1 MANFDKSV
9 FNSHFFEYSQDLMCV
24 AGFDGY
30 FKYLNPAWEKSL
42 GYSNEELLK
51 KPFLSFIH
59 PDDHSKNDDELD
71 NLTKGNFTANFQ
83 NRYICKDGS
92 VKYFEWTATP
102 FPEEEIMYCIGRD
115 ITQRKQFEAKSNVQS
130 SNMSFL
136 NSIAIPLT
144 DIHPNDK
151 FTEIVLKNI
160 KDYTGA
166 TLAAFSH
173 YNPQKKEL
181 KLNHIEADKGIL
193 KTIFNVA
200 GKAITQTASPV
211 NDDTYKLI
219 TASSVAE
226 FDNFFDITF
235 GAIPKFI
242 DKAIRSSTGIN
253 RLFPISH
260 IIEGELYGTTML
272 AFKKDQPVPSIDL
285 LESYSH
291 LLSLALRRYNAEKA
305 KKESETQFSQLFEN
319 MEQGFALHQMIY
331 DDKGK
336 PTDYRFV
343 LMNKAF
349 EQLTG
354 MSAEKFIGKSLKQV
368 LPNTEKYWIENYGK
382 VAQTGQSIHFEHY
395 AKEFDKYYNV
405 VAYSPKKDFFA
416 TIFSDTTQNI
426 KNRENL
432 REAKE
437 RAEESDYRVKLA
449 IESGNLGVW
458 DLNLKNNS
466 LEWNDRM
473 YELYGIRKEEFTN
486 NIEAWENGVHPDDK
500 EQANKE
506 LDLAINRQ
514 EKFNTSFRVVHPDG
528 TILYLKADG
537 IVIFDEAGE
546 PTRMIGINRDVTEI
560 KKREIELQESYDL
573 LHNLTAQVPGVV
585 YQYRLYPDGTSA
597 FPFSSPGM
605 YNIYEV
611 TSEEVRED
619 ASPVFTRLHPDDVDY
634 IVDAIN
640 ESAKNQTV
648 FESEFR
654 VVLPKQGLRWRHCV
668 AQPQLLDDGSTLW
681 YGIITDITE
690 RKAYLREIQEKN
702 HFIQTVLDNLPIGVA
717 LNKFNDG
724 TATYM
729 NKKFTEIYGWPES
742 ILTDIPNFFLRI
754 YPDKKYRDKIVGQ
767 IMKDISSGK
776 PEQMQWENIK
786 ITQQDGQQRII
797 DAVNIPLIEQDIMVS
812 TVMDMTR
819 QYNYSKELIK
829 AKEKA
834 ENSEIRFKAISEQA
848 MDGIALTDMEANYVF
863 VNKSFCKMAGYSE
876 DELLKMKVFDIRTTD
891 ASEKLFEEISTNR
904 KGGTSARTKLIRKD
918 KSILYVDLN
927 GSFLNIGSKQYI
939 LGIHRDVTELVNREN
954 ELIKAKEKAEES
966 DRLKSAFLA
975 NMSHEIRTPMN
986 GILGFASLLRKPNLN
1001 DAEQDKYINI
1011 IEASGA
1017 RMLNTINDI
1026 IDISKIESGQVELS
1040 EAETNLNLVLSELFD
1055 FFLPEAQK
1063 KNIELSFIN
1072 KSQEKHLIIK
1082 TDKDKLN
1089 SILTNLIKNAIKYTH
1104 SGKIDFGYIQHEND
1118 EKNELE
1124 FFVTDT
1130 GIGIPEN
1137 RQKAIFDRFVQAD
1150 IEDKQAYEGSGLGL
1164 AITKAYV
1171 EMLGGSIGVESKVK
1185 TGSRFYFTLPCSIIQ
1200 QNKSEQ
1206 PTTSSVQDNSATSLK
1221 ILIAEDEE
1229 FSTSYL
1235 KIALRD
1241 FSENILVAQTGIE
1254 AVEIC
1259 KSNPD
1264 IDVILMD
1271 MRMPKMDGFEAT
1283 RTIREFNKKV
1293 FIVAQTAYAQIGD
1306 REKILETGCDAYLTK
1321 PINKNE
1327 LLKVISSRT

>member
-115 ITQRKQFEAKSNVQS
+115 ITQRKQLEAKSNVQS

-585 YQYRLYPDGTSA
+585 YQYRLYPDGTST

-819 QYNYSKELIK
+819 QYNYSK
-829 AKEKA
+829 
-834 ENSEIRFKAISEQA
+834 
-848 MDGIALTDMEANYVF
+848 
-863 VNKSFCKMAGYSE
+863 
-876 DELLKMKVFDIRTTD
+876 
-891 ASEKLFEEISTNR
+891 
-904 KGGTSARTKLIRKD
+904 
-918 KSILYVDLN
+918 
-927 GSFLNIGSKQYI
+927 
-939 LGIHRDVTELVNREN
+939 

-1235 KIALRD
+1235 KIVLRD

-1293 FIVAQTAYAQIGD
+1293 LIVAQTAYAQIGD

>member
-368 LPNTEKYWIENYGK
+368 LPNTEQYWIENYGK

-514 EKFNTSFRVVHPDG
+514 EKFNTSFRVVHLDG

-834 ENSEIRFKAISEQA
+834 E
-848 MDGIALTDMEANYVF
+848 
-863 VNKSFCKMAGYSE
+863 
-876 DELLKMKVFDIRTTD
+876 
-891 ASEKLFEEISTNR
+891 
-904 KGGTSARTKLIRKD
+904 
-918 KSILYVDLN
+918 
-927 GSFLNIGSKQYI
+927 
-939 LGIHRDVTELVNREN
+939 
-954 ELIKAKEKAEES
+954 ES

-1206 PTTSSVQDNSATSLK
+1206 PTSSSVQDNSATSLK

-1254 AVEIC
+1254 TVEIC

-1327 LLKVISSRT
+1327 LLKVISSRTNIITC